1 MVHLLFFSVFFFILC
16 HSKGH
21 WGYYWKRSTCVLV
34 PFCFIFSY
42 FILSGS
48 WEDGFFFLCWENYS
62 YDGDALLGVDG
73 FINDV
78 SVRAHC

>member
-1 MVHLLFFSVFFFILC
+1 MILIDFFWWLVFFILC

-48 WEDGFFFLCWENYS
+48 REDGFFFLCAGGIIPAMAMWGSFTY
-62 YDGDALLGVDG
+62 
-73 FINDV
+73 DV
-78 SVRAHC
+78 SMLEAVTV

>member
-1 MVHLLFFSVFFFILC
+1 MLELEYEGMIPIDFFFGGSCFFFILC

-42 FILSGS
+42 FIFIRFSGG
-48 WEDGFFFLCWENYS
+48 WFFFLFLCWGE
-62 YDGDALLGVDG
+62 LFL
-73 FINDV
+73 
-78 SVRAHC
+78 